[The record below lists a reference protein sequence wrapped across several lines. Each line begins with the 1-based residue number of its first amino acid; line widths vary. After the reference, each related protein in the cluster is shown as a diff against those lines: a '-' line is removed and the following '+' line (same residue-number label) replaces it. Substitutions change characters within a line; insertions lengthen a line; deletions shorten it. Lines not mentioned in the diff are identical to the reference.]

1 MNFSLFRKKYTG
13 PVNKMAYIGML
24 GDLVV
29 IGGIYAYMRQRK
41 INKLA
46 AIEANKEKEIENNL
60 YNKRLILSFF

>member
-1 MNFSLFRKKYTG
+1 MNFSSFRKRYNG

-29 IGGIYAYMRQRK
+29 VAGIYGYFRQRK

-46 AIEANKEKEIENNL
+46 AIEANREKEIENNL
-60 YNKRLILSFF
+60 